1 MRLLTKKLLV
11 VLIVVGGILAVTGIY
26 LSSHPLVQESSGTVA
41 SIAPEEEDE
50 IDIPEDANL
59 TENYTIPSQILFKGE
74 TYAVIKK
81 DLEFIGPETPVCP
94 YCNSNSTTQSG
105 SSTQG
110 NYWFYYYHCYTC
122 HRNFAT
128 YVSP

>member
-1 MRLLTKKLLV
+1 M
-11 VLIVVGGILAVTGIY
+11 VGGILAVTGIY

-94 YCNSNSTTQSG
+94 YCNSNSTTQTG